1 MQANTTI
8 KKTFNVKTMAK
19 VGLLGAISFVL
30 MYLEIPL
37 WFAPGFYKIDFS
49 EVSVLIGAFA
59 LGPIPG
65 VAIELIK
72 VILHLILKGTTTAGV
87 GDFANFLIGCA
98 YIVPAAIVYRR
109 HKTMKG
115 ALIGM
120 GLGTVCMTVLGS
132 LLNAFVL
139 LPVYA
144 TAFGMPLEKIVEMG
158 TVINPAIDNLGTFV
172 LFAVVPFNLLKCIL
186 DSIFTVLLYKK
197 VSGILH
203 K

>member
-1 MQANTTI
+1 MQENAGL
-8 KKTFNVKTMAK
+8 KRTFQSKTMAK
-19 VGLLGAISFVL
+19 VGLLGAISFIL

-65 VAIELIK
+65 VAIEFIK
-72 VILHLILKGTTTAGV
+72 IVLHLILKGTTTAGV
-87 GDFANFLIGCA
+87 GDFANFFIGCA
-98 YIVPAAIVYRR
+98 YIVPAALIYRG

-115 ALIGM
+115 ALM
-120 GLGTVCMTVLGS
+120 GTAIGTVCMTIFGS

-144 TAFGMPLEKIVEMG
+144 TAFGMPLDQIVEMG
-158 TVINPAIDNLGTFV
+158 TAINPAIDNLGTVSYTHLDVYKRQVQWRYGTHHPAPSLFPV
-172 LFAVVPFNLLKCIL
+172 LA
-186 DSIFTVLLYKK
+186 
-197 VSGILH
+197 
-203 K
+203 

>member
-1 MQANTTI
+1 MQENAGLKRI
-8 KKTFNVKTMAK
+8 FNVKIIAK
-19 VGLLGAISFVL
+19 VGLLGAISFIL
-30 MYLEIPL
+30 MYLEVPL
-37 WFAPGFYKIDFS
+37 WFTPEFYKMDFS

-65 VAIELIK
+65 VAIEFIK
-72 VILHLILKGTTTAGV
+72 IVLHLILKGTTTAGV
-87 GDFANFLIGCA
+87 GDFANFFIGCA
-98 YIVPAAIVYRR
+98 YIVPAALIYRG

-115 ALIGM
+115 ALMGM
-120 GLGTVCMTVLGS
+120 VIGTVCMTIFGS

-144 TAFGMPLEKIVEMG
+144 TAFGMPLDQIVEMG
-158 TVINPAIDNLGTFV
+158 TAINPAIDNLGMFV
-172 LFAVVPFNLLKCIL
+172 LFMVVPFNLLKCVL

>member
-1 MQANTTI
+1 MQENAGL
-8 KKTFNVKTMAK
+8 KRTFQSKTMAK
-19 VGLLGAISFVL
+19 VGLLGAISFIL

-37 WFAPGFYKIDFS
+37 WFAPGFYRIDFS

-72 VILHLILKGTTTAGV
+72 IVLHLILKGTTTAGV
-87 GDFANFLIGCA
+87 GDFANFFIGCA
-98 YIVPAAIVYRR
+98 YIVPAALIYRR
-109 HKTMKG
+109 HKTLKG
-115 ALIGM
+115 ALM
-120 GLGTVCMTVLGS
+120 GTAIGTVCMTIFGS

-144 TAFGMPLEKIVEMG
+144 TAFGIPLDRIVEMG
-158 TVINPAIDNLGTFV
+158 TAINPAIDNLGTFV
-172 LFAVVPFNLLKCIL
+172 LFMVVPFNLLKCVL

>member
-1 MQANTTI
+1 MQANPITQ
-8 KKTFNVKTMAK
+8 KTFNVKTMAK

-37 WFAPGFYKIDFS
+37 WFAPGFYKMDFS
-49 EVSVLIGAFA
+49 EVAVLIGAFT

-72 VILHLILKGTTTAGV
+72 ILLHLILKGTTTAGV

-98 YIVPAAIVYRR
+98 YIVPAALVYRK
-109 HKTMKG
+109 HQTIKG
-115 ALIGM
+115 ALTGL
-120 GLGTVCMTVLGS
+120 GLGTACMTALGS

-144 TAFGMPLEKIVEMG
+144 TAFGMPLQKIVEMG
-158 TVINPAIDNLGTFV
+158 TAINPAIDNLGTFV
-172 LFAVVPFNLLKCIL
+172 LFAVVPFNLLKCVL

-203 K
+203 R